1 MDTVPGTKVHPER
14 MARPRVVCAASICTH
29 RSRSPAAS
37 RAACSVQ
44 TGSRPDCTARLGPG
58 CQFSS

>member
-14 MARPRVVCAASICTH
+14 MARPGVVICTH

-44 TGSRPDCTARLGPG
+44 TGSRPDHAARL
-58 CQFSS
+58 

>member
-14 MARPRVVCAASICTH
+14 MVSPRMVCTASLCTH

-44 TGSRPDCTARLGPG
+44 TGSRPDHAARL
-58 CQFSS
+58 